1 MTRIALSLAFLIA
14 VAAPAAAQSGHISGV
29 LSDPSGA
36 VLPGVQ
42 VRAAMKDNTG
52 ETTRTVH
59 TDGSGRYDLSLTD
72 GAWMVTASLPG
83 FANAETS
90 VELLPGATEVW
101 SPRLRLGSLQE
112 TITITQATRPG
123 RSESPA
129 PRPAAAP
136 TRAPAAPALPGGAR
150 GTLTPTALPPTPP
163 GGQRPVRVGGNIK
176 APHKIVSVNPGYPA
190 DAAAQGISGVVI
202 LECTIGPNGRVT
214 DARTLRSPNDSLTR
228 AATDAVR
235 GWEFTPTLLNGT
247 PVPVIMTATFN
258 FRLD

>member
-1 MTRIALSLAFLIA
+1 MTRIALSLAFFIA
-14 VAAPAAAQSGHISGV
+14 IAAPAAAQSGHISGV

-42 VRAAMKDNTG
+42 VRAAMKDSTG

-72 GAWMVTASLPG
+72 GAWTVTASLPG

-90 VELLPGATEVW
+90 VELLPGATRVW

-129 PRPAAAP
+129 RRPATVPAP
-136 TRAPAAPALPGGAR
+136 PAPALPGAVG
-150 GTLTPTALPPTPP
+150 GTPTPTALLPRLPASRQPL
-163 GGQRPVRVGGNIK
+163 RVGGNIK
-176 APHKIVSVNPGYPA
+176 APQKTVNVNPAYPA
-190 DAAAQGISGVVI
+190 DAVAQGVSGIVI
-202 LECTIGPNGRVT
+202 LECTIGSDGQVT
-214 DARTLRSPNDSLTR
+214 EVRPLRSPNDSLTR
-228 AATDAVR
+228 AASDAVR